1 MRQQPSTLSETAEGA
16 VIFAAVIFGTAGR
29 LMGWTWY
36 GSYLADQKRAQYVNV
51 WGYVYGGPANSYP
64 LAVKFTSDNGT
75 TYTVS
80 ILHTNDYDLNLAKGH
95 AYEAEAVYPS
105 HTCGGGMLNL

>member
-1 MRQQPSTLSETAEGA
+1 MSSPVDRISLTAPCKH
-16 VIFAAVIFGTAGR
+16 
-29 LMGWTWY
+29 
-36 GSYLADQKRAQYVNV
+36 LADQKRAQYVNV

-64 LAVKFTSDNGT
+64 LAVKFTPDNGT

-95 AYEAEAVYPS
+95 AYEAEAIYPS
-105 HTCGGGMLNL
+105 HTFSGGMPNLMTLTPSTVSFNMTC